1 MSYDKFKIITV
12 VGTRPELIKM
22 SLLIKKLDKFFNHKI
37 VHTGQNYDY
46 ELNQIFFDELEIR
59 RPDFFLNVASNNLGS
74 TIGSIIEK
82 SYKVFQKEKPD
93 AILVYGD
100 TNSCL
105 SVISAKRLKIP
116 IFHMEAGNRCF
127 DERVPEEINRKI
139 VDHLSDVNMVLS
151 DNAKDYLVKEGIN
164 PSKIFKTGSHMG
176 EVLDHYKTKI
186 NKSNILKKLKL
197 KKNNFF
203 IVSIHREENLD
214 LKKNLKELV
223 GCLDLIS
230 SKFKKK
236 IIFSTHP
243 RTEKK
248 FKSNKILLNKNIT
261 FLKPFGFC
269 DYINLQKNSLCV
281 ISDSGT
287 IFEETDLLG
296 LSSVTIRNATER
308 PEGFDSGLLIMTGLN
323 KTNVI
328 NSINYVI
335 SNKVNNN
342 KITDP
347 LVYKDKN
354 TSDKIIKIIFSYI
367 DYINKF
373 TWFKNEK

>member
-1 MSYDKFKIITV
+1 MNHNKFKILTV

-22 SLLIKKLDKFFNHKI
+22 SLLIKKLDKLFDHKI
-37 VHTGQNYDY
+37 IHTGQNYDY

-59 RPDFFLNVASNNLGS
+59 RPDFFLKVASNNLGS
-74 TIGSIIEK
+74 TIGSIIER

-151 DNAKDYLVKEGIN
+151 NNARDYLVKEGVN

-176 EVLDHYKTKI
+176 EVLEYYKPKI
-186 NKSNILKKLKL
+186 NKSKILKKLKL
-197 KKNNFF
+197 TKDNFF

-214 LKKNLKELV
+214 LKKNFKELIE
-223 GCLDLIS
+223 CLDLIS
-230 SKFKKK
+230 NTFNKK

-248 FKSNKILLNKNIT
+248 LKSNKILLNKNIS

-308 PEGFDSGLLIMTGLN
+308 PEGFDSGLLIMSGLN

-335 SNKVNNN
+335 SNRVKDRN
-342 KITDP
+342 IIEP
-347 LVYKDKN
+347 SVYKDKN

-367 DYINKF
+367 EYINKF
-373 TWFKNEK
+373 TWHKYEK

>member
-1 MSYDKFKIITV
+1 
-12 VGTRPELIKM
+12 
-22 SLLIKKLDKFFNHKI
+22 
-37 VHTGQNYDY
+37 
-46 ELNQIFFDELEIR
+46 
-59 RPDFFLNVASNNLGS
+59 
-74 TIGSIIEK
+74 
-82 SYKVFQKEKPD
+82 
-93 AILVYGD
+93 
-100 TNSCL
+100 
-105 SVISAKRLKIP
+105 
-116 IFHMEAGNRCF
+116 
-127 DERVPEEINRKI
+127 
-139 VDHLSDVNMVLS
+139 MVLS

>member
-1 MSYDKFKIITV
+1 MNHKKFKILTV

-22 SLLIKKLDKFFNHKI
+22 SLLIKKLDKLFDHKI
-37 VHTGQNYDY
+37 IHTGQNYDY

-59 RPDFFLNVASNNLGS
+59 RPDFFLKVASSNLGS
-74 TIGSIIEK
+74 TIGSIIER

-151 DNAKDYLVKEGIN
+151 NNARDYLVKEGVN

-176 EVLDHYKTKI
+176 EVLEYYKPKI
-186 NKSNILKKLKL
+186 NKSKILKKLKL
-197 KKNNFF
+197 TKDNFF

-214 LKKNLKELV
+214 LKKNFKELIE
-223 GCLDLIS
+223 CLDLIS
-230 SKFKKK
+230 NTFNKK

-248 FKSNKILLNKNIT
+248 LKSNKILLNKNIS

-308 PEGFDSGLLIMTGLN
+308 PEGFDSGLLIMSGLN

-335 SNKVNNN
+335 SNRVKDRN
-342 KITDP
+342 IIEP
-347 LVYKDKN
+347 SVYKDKN

-367 DYINKF
+367 EYINKF
-373 TWFKNEK
+373 TWHKYEK